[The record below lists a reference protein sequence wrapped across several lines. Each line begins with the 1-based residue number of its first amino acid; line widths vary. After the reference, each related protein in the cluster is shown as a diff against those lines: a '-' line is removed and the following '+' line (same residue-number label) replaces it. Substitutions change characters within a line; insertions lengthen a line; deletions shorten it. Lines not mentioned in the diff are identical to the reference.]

1 MTIENNDNKIP
12 LVTIAQAKK
21 NISGIDLEDDY
32 FDDEISIYITA
43 ATEFLKEMCA
53 DSEKVNEAMA
63 TCYILAM
70 VNELFNNREL
80 TVKEVSNNKV
90 LNSLLFCMRY

>member
-43 ATEFLKEMCA
+43 ATEFL
-53 DSEKVNEAMA
+53 
-63 TCYILAM
+63 
-70 VNELFNNREL
+70 
-80 TVKEVSNNKV
+80 
-90 LNSLLFCMRY
+90 

>member
-43 ATEFLKEMCA
+43 ATEFLKEM
-53 DSEKVNEAMA
+53 
-63 TCYILAM
+63 